1 MNLLNIFRK
10 PYLSLILAMVVLFT
24 SCTQGDSI
32 ITENNVPLE
41 LTIRKHIILS
51 KQLQKIYLNQKHQTV
66 DLSKK
71 IPQFYTNKESFK
83 KFLINNN
90 FTDINKIL
98 TVSED
103 ISNNLNSYLSSI
115 KAGELMTETEVS
127 EVLITEIRKQQQ
139 IKKETQNSI
148 DRSCMSAL
156 DNALENC
163 GENYASSLVL
173 VIVSGFI
180 SFGITTIIGY
190 AGATAIMVKCCDDAA
205 IAYEDCIN

>member
-1 MNLLNIFRK
+1 ML
-10 PYLSLILAMVVLFT
+10 VLFT

-32 ITENNVPLE
+32 ITENKNNVPLE

-115 KAGELMTETEVS
+115 
-127 EVLITEIRKQQQ
+127 
-139 IKKETQNSI
+139 
-148 DRSCMSAL
+148 
-156 DNALENC
+156 
-163 GENYASSLVL
+163 
-173 VIVSGFI
+173 
-180 SFGITTIIGY
+180 
-190 AGATAIMVKCCDDAA
+190 
-205 IAYEDCIN
+205 